1 MYIKKIYLLI
11 LLSILIF
18 LTGCTITH
26 KSGSE
31 IGQLDDMTF
40 YDTVPDGYAAKG
52 YYEWTET
59 DNAIYYFSYGND
71 EEKTQLVRKAE
82 TIIQM
87 AVKQYQMQPMVP
99 SEKITVSFR
108 QDSVKYYGNGPSIGV
123 EINPQDRNQAGVL
136 TYFISGGQLPAWLCI
151 GLEQYWLDGNG
162 ICDLVI
168 DREIDAAEWYQS
180 AMHKGLP
187 ALGDE
192 WLIPGLIS
200 DELSDDIQSVA
211 YAFVRY
217 LDDNNQLSKIIKT
230 YPENQTQWEAEL
242 IRNSLWSEFTNTE
255 PQEEMEFIFYYL
267 MNQYVYPSFQ
277 KNILFW
283 IKGAQGNYYYSEA
296 DWWTIEKAK
305 EYAYAGE
312 DSIKYVKDWF
322 SVQND
327 EVLYV
332 HYIVADGTPV
342 ISGQFVEGTHIHAHI
357 GEQSKP
363 LGVAHEVVHVMLNLC
378 KLYTNGFD
386 ENGYYNDISRRC
398 FQEGLCEYINYMFL
412 METNN
417 QVIIDAASEYL
428 PSFIKVRLGEDYLEK
443 YLLKLDEGNDKN
455 LVNAMAMA
463 DLIGIKDIEEN
474 DVKNKVNATGEKKQY
489 LFHSGAVISFICYL
503 FEVNQSKEGFL
514 EVYKDAINLEEV
526 YGKNLNSLIDDWL
539 AHLNNTYM
547 VAE

>member
-1 MYIKKIYLLI
+1 MYIKKIYLLS

-18 LTGCTITH
+18 LTGCTLAH

-31 IGQLDDMTF
+31 IGQLDDITF

-168 DREIDAAEWYQS
+168 DREIDVADWYQS

-192 WLIPGLIS
+192 WLIPGLIT
-200 DELSDDIQSVA
+200 DELSKEVQSVA

-217 LDDNNQLSKIIKT
+217 LDDKNQLPQVIES
-230 YPENQTQWEAEL
+230 YLDSQTQRKAEQM
-242 IRNSLWSEFTNTE
+242 RNSLWSEFTTIKSA
-255 PQEEMEFIFYYL
+255 QEKEFVFYYIL
-267 MNQYVYPSFQ
+267 NQYMYSPHQ
-277 KNILFW
+277 KDMLFC
-283 IKGAQGNYYYSEA
+283 IKGKNGNYFYSEA

-305 EYAYAGE
+305 EYAYSGE
-312 DSIKYVKDWF
+312 SSIIYVKNWF
-322 SVQND
+322 D
-327 EVLYV
+327 EQHEEIFNV
-332 HYIVADGTPV
+332 HYVVDDGTQS
-342 ISGQFVEGTHIHAHI
+342 ISGQFNAGGYIYTRISKWSEPI
-357 GEQSKP
+357 G
-363 LGVAHEVVHVMLNLC
+363 VDHEVVHVMLELC
-378 KLYTNGFD
+378 QIHTKGFD
-386 ENGYYNDISRRC
+386 EKGYNNILSRNC
-398 FQEGLCEYINYMFL
+398 LEEGICDYIGYSFL
-412 METNN
+412 METDNT
-417 QVIIDAASEYL
+417 IIMNAIADYL
-428 PSFIKVRLGEDYLEK
+428 PSYIKIRLGEEYWEK
-443 YLLKLDEGNDKN
+443 YQLKLDEKNGNNIVDAKT
-455 LVNAMAMA
+455 LA
-463 DLIGIKDIEEN
+463 DLVGLKEIEER
-474 DVKNKVNATGEKKQY
+474 DMIKKAEVTGEKLQY
-489 LFHSGAVISFICYL
+489 LLGQCSITSFVFYL
-503 FEVNQSKEGFL
+503 FELNDDKEGFMN
-514 EVYKDAINLEEV
+514 VYKDADYIEEV
-526 YGKNLNSLIDDWL
+526 YGKDLNSLIEDWIEY
-539 AHLNNTYM
+539 LNDTYM
-547 VAE
+547 